1 MDPDTP
7 DRPRPRLTGAIGPYQ
22 VGELLGVG
30 GMGEVYRA
38 RDSRLGRDVAIKILP
53 PAFTADPERV
63 ARFDREARVLAA
75 LNHPHIGAIYGIEEA
90 SGAPGT
96 GVRALVL
103 ELVEGETL
111 ADRLAASQ
119 GRSGH
124 GLPVADALSI
134 ARQIADGLDAAH
146 EKGVVHRDLK
156 PANIKLTPDRV
167 VKILD
172 IALAK
177 GGTEA
182 GSTNE
187 TTRLTSRDG
196 SFMGTPAYMSPEQ
209 ARGLSVDKRADI
221 WAFGGV
227 LFELLTGRPPFA
239 GETIAD
245 VIAAIIG
252 RDPDWSALP
261 PDTPPHVVRL
271 LTRCLAKN
279 PKQRLRD
286 IGDAL
291 ADLESTAPASQASD
305 ARSSTRPAVQFRR
318 LTDSGGA
325 NESPAISPDGKMV
338 VFVAPHGCRRHL
350 WILMFAGGPP
360 LRITQDDRDHE
371 QPRWAPD
378 SSALIYFTPPEDPG
392 ED

>member
-1 MDPDTP
+1 
-7 DRPRPRLTGAIGPYQ
+7 
-22 VGELLGVG
+22 
-30 GMGEVYRA
+30 MGEVYRA

-53 PAFTADPERV
+53 PVFTADPERV

-75 LNHPHIGAIYGIEEA
+75 LNHPHIGAIYGIEEV

-111 ADRLAASQ
+111 ADRLAASM

-124 GLPVADALSI
+124 GLPVAEALSI

-156 PANIKLTPDRV
+156 PANIKLTPDGV

-172 IALAK
+172 FGLAK

-182 GSTNE
+182 RSTNE
-187 TTRLTSRDG
+187 ATRLTSRDG

-221 WAFGGV
+221 WAFGCV

-239 GETIAD
+239 GETITD

-261 PDTPPHVVRL
+261 PDTPPHVVRVL
-271 LTRCLAKN
+271 RRCLAKH

-291 ADLESTAPASQASD
+291 ADLESTAPPSPARPSPACRARPACNCSARRPRRITTPSIATCASRRGLPRTC
-305 ARSSTRPAVQFRR
+305 ARSRS
-318 LTDSGGA
+318 
-325 NESPAISPDGKMV
+325 
-338 VFVAPHGCRRHL
+338 
-350 WILMFAGGPP
+350 
-360 LRITQDDRDHE
+360 
-371 QPRWAPD
+371 
-378 SSALIYFTPPEDPG
+378 
-392 ED
+392 